1 QRGSRLLRD
10 EPAQLLVAAPRG
22 QARLRQRV
30 RRTCREPRAA
40 TRRVRTPRHR
50 AIGRTAAPAVVRR
63 VIADPPV
70 VARLRAQLVD
80 QISAPFTVS
89 ATSNQYYF
97 NDESAAYNEIEVRQG
112 EAFAVVVVRGALPS

>member
-1 QRGSRLLRD
+1 
-10 EPAQLLVAAPRG
+10 
-22 QARLRQRV
+22 
-30 RRTCREPRAA
+30 A

-112 EAFAVVVVRGALPS
+112 EAFAVVVVRGALPSEEFVVRVWHHYADEVWLVDSVEQV